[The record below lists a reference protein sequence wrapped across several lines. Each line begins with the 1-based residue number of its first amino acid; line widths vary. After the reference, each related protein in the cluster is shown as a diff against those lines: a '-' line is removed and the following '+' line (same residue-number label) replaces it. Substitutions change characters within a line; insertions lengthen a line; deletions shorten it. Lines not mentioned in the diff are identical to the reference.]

1 MPLKYQQKLQ
11 SLHLTQQ
18 LSRAQVQ
25 QLSSYLQP
33 REPQVKQTFCQINS
47 MSVMY
52 YILSNAHK
60 ETIFNIPDQ
69 RCGGQVLHYALQ
81 ESLEAT
87 IRGSLNIENKF
98 TKTSP

>member
-33 REPQVKQTFCQINS
+33 QEPQVKQTFCQINS

-52 YILSNAHK
+52 DILSNAHK

-69 RCGGQVLHYALQ
+69 CCGQVLHYALQ

-98 TKTSP
+98 TKTSR